1 MVISYQTKHKT
12 LRQIVNGGK
21 EGHFMVKKKK
31 GLLHQEDVTVIN
43 LTAEHPNHEA
53 EKKEQRQFNNSNW

>member
-1 MVISYQTKHKT
+1 MVILYQTKHKT
-12 LRQIVNGGK
+12 LRQVINGGK
-21 EGHFMVKKKK
+21 EGHFMVKKK

-43 LTAEHPNHEA
+43 LTAEPPNHEA